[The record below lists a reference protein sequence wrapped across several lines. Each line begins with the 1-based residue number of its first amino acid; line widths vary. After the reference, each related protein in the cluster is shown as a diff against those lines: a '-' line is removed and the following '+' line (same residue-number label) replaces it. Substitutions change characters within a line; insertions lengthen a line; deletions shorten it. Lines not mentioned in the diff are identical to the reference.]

1 MFRVMQLSDIHIG
14 HENENSKGLDNK
26 ANIGGISSNRENDLF
41 KSIEKYLTNLNQQEK
56 IDIFALSGDIIVGGN
71 NEGQKRFSERFIK
84 LIKKY
89 GYEEKQILVVPG
101 NHDIE
106 RYSKIS
112 SKERYK
118 SFLDA
123 WKGCMLP
130 YLDGSYKVT
139 DIVIDKEKKIIL
151 IPINTAN
158 WSQILSEEY
167 DNIQE
172 KIEDLDKNTK
182 NLIKKQFAYDAAYI
196 SDEQLEEIKKELEKI
211 DDVETYVKIIIQ
223 HHHITPV
230 NDDKHLEIKSLG
242 DLINIQ
248 KLEQLIIDFNIST
261 VIHGHKHINNDFYT
275 YLTNNNNPHQVLVA
289 SSSDTKNEEIFK
301 IFEFKYL
308 KVNIKNYDK
317 NLKESSSKTFSLFN
331 NIESETSVI
340 LESNSITRL
349 FGKIQSYFAM
359 NNNSKLKKQMICTIN
374 LEKHYK
380 NKIPIRKLYKHS
392 DKQEIFEDA
401 VKRYANL
408 WLQDSSLYEKEIP
421 IHGIRLKKYKGYFNQ
436 IEYMQSMIKY
446 PNSKSRAIAVLL
458 NPVKDFQIISD
469 ENKRT
474 DYPSFVSCQ
483 VTVREK
489 GNEKFLD
496 IIANYRSQEMHYWWQ
511 LNIAELYQIL
521 NDIKKGL
528 DSSYYL
534 GKITTITALPSFAKK
549 EAFGRAYVSLI
560 DYYADCKENTE
571 KLPHLAHSI
580 VCNKKPN
587 QYIIEEYNKIFKDLL
602 EFTNITSN
610 EDGNSRLRDG
620 IKLFNKHLK
629 KACENMKIYQSFF
642 QSMKILEEKIHIFN
656 LHDKAKE
663 SEMYEDDMKNI
674 TDSIKNAQQEFKN
687 LLSELEKNETKT
699 NISL

>member
-139 DIVIDKEKKIIL
+139 DIVIDEEKKIIL

-167 DNIQE
+167 DKIEE
-172 KIEDLDKNTK
+172 KIDNLDKDTK

-196 SDEQLEEIKKELEKI
+196 SDKQLEEVRKELDKI
-211 DDVETYVKIIIQ
+211 NNVETYVKIIIQ
-223 HHHITPV
+223 HHHITPI
-230 NDDKHLEIKSLG
+230 NDDKHLEVKSLG

-359 NNNSKLKKQMICTIN
+359 NNNQKSNKQMICTIN
-374 LEKHYK
+374 LEEHYQDK
-380 NKIPIRKLYKHS
+380 TPIRKLYKYS
-392 DKQEIFEDA
+392 NKQDIFEDA

-408 WLQDSSLYEKEIP
+408 WLQDSSLYEDEIP

-436 IEYMQSMIKY
+436 IQYMQNMIKKH
-446 PNSKSRAIAVLL
+446 PKSKSRAIAVLL

-469 ENKRT
+469 EKQRT

-483 VTVREK
+483 VTVREEENK
-489 GNEKFLD
+489 KFLD

-521 NDIKKGL
+521 NEIKNGL
-528 DSSYYL
+528 DDDSYCL

-549 EAFGRAYVSLI
+549 EAYGRAYVSLI
-560 DYYADCKENTE
+560 DYYADCKEDNE

-587 QYIIEEYNKIFKDLL
+587 QYIIEEYKKIFQDLL
-602 EFTNITSN
+602 EFTKITIN
-610 EDGNSRLRDG
+610 PDGNSRLREG
-620 IKLFNKHLK
+620 IKLFNKHLE
-629 KACENMKIYQSFF
+629 KACEDIDLYQNFI
-642 QSMKILEEKIHIFN
+642 QSMKILEEKIDRFN
-656 LHDKAKE
+656 LDDNNSITKSKYEKNMKDIKSSINNAK
-663 SEMYEDDMKNI
+663 K
-674 TDSIKNAQQEFKN
+674 EFNK
-687 LLSELEKNETKT
+687 LLSELEKK
-699 NISL
+699 